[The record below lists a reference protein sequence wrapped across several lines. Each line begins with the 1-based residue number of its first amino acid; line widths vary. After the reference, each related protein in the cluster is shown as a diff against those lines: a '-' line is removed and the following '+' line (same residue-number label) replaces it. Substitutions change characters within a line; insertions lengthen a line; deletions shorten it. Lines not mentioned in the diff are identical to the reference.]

1 VVRCNHRLSKQK
13 PDVKT
18 NSNYHVKS
26 HLTSESTSNP
36 NSNPTPTPKAT
47 LLPVAKP
54 SVPEFTVAPVDR
66 SYDVPVSVTYST
78 DPFTGQ
84 QVAHTS
90 DGYHVTNRT
99 IEITINNQQ
108 FTPIT
113 LNNGTKIQLYYSL
126 QMKGHFGDWSDTS
139 STNGYTF
146 TRMEAATYSTV
157 ITLLLGSESSN
168 LYIPNGGN
176 QDFQVQAQI
185 GYEYPY
191 YDDHIFP
198 LYIAFE
204 SLAESGWSNTQ
215 TITIPTITP
224 WPTPTVTV
232 NQ

>member
-1 VVRCNHRLSKQK
+1 VLRNLENARRSCTNYSRGSVNLSCVVRCNHRLSKQK

-126 QMKGHFGDWSDTS
+126 QMKGHFGDWSDKLNQRLYFHKDGS
-139 STNGYTF
+139 SYLLHSNYPA
-146 TRMEAATYSTV
+146 TRFR
-157 ITLLLGSESSN
+157 IL
-168 LYIPNGGN
+168 
-176 QDFQVQAQI
+176 
-185 GYEYPY
+185 
-191 YDDHIFP
+191 
-198 LYIAFE
+198 
-204 SLAESGWSNTQ
+204 
-215 TITIPTITP
+215 
-224 WPTPTVTV
+224 
-232 NQ
+232 